1 MCIRDSNN
9 GGGGIFRILPG
20 EKDSPKYDTYFETI
34 HDRNAQQLAKA
45 YGLKYKA
52 VKTNTGLRWALK
64 SFFKSSSKP
73 KILEVKT
80 PRRIN
85 DRILLNYFKAM
96 QKS

>member
-1 MCIRDSNN
+1 MSLTCESVVKELIQDWKNWS
-9 GGGGIFRILPG
+9 G
-20 EKDSPKYDTYFETI
+20 
-34 HDRNAQQLAKA
+34 NAQQLAKA

-64 SFFKSSSKP
+64 SFFKPSSKP